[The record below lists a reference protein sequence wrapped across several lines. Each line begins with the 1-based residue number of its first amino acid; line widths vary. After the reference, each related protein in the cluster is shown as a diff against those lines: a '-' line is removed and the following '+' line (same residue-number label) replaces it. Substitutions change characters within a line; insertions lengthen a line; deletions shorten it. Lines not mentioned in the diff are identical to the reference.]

1 MPVGATRG
9 ELLSCCASTT
19 WADAVAAAGPFD
31 TWDELVAAALARL
44 AALEWAD
51 VLEALDAHPRI
62 GDRVPGADLEAA
74 WSRQE
79 QAGVAGAADDTLRTL
94 AAGNAMY
101 ERRFGHVF
109 LICAA
114 GKSAGAMLAEL
125 GDRLDHSPVVEQDVV
140 RAELA
145 AITRLRLRKL
155 AETHSESH
163 KIAHSEPSGAAP

>member
-1 MPVGATRG
+1 MPVGVTRG
-9 ELLSCCASTT
+9 ELLSCCASTR
-19 WADAVAAAGPFD
+19 WAESVAAAGPFVS
-31 TWDELVAAALARL
+31 WDDLAAHALTALAT
-44 AALEWAD
+44 LEWGD

-62 GDRVPGADLEAA
+62 GDRDPGPEREAA

-94 AAGNAMY
+94 AAGNAQY

-125 GDRLDHSPVVEQDVV
+125 GDRLDHSPVVEREVV

-155 AETHSESH
+155 AE
-163 KIAHSEPSGAAP
+163 AHLEASGSTP